1 MAQDT
6 LTFTAGTA
14 AEPARHRPP
23 AQPWRYVY
31 EYNLRV
37 YRRVWRGS
45 LTTKL
50 LTPVLFLLSMG
61 VGLGS
66 LVNESAGGIQ
76 VGETTVPYL
85 LFVVPAILAVQT
97 MSSAMGES
105 SWPVLGAIKW
115 FGTYHAMLATPTR
128 VVDILL
134 GHCAFVVTQA
144 GIAAAIF
151 MVVASLFG
159 GFAAWSALWCL
170 PVSLLVAL
178 AFATPV
184 TALSSRLEN
193 DTGFNLLFRLGQTP
207 LMLFSGTFF
216 PITQLPDWMQPLA
229 WVTPLWHGVEA
240 ERALALGT
248 GSAAGVL
255 GHLGAL
261 AAFAAV
267 GWVLALLGLRSRLLP

>member
-1 MAQDT
+1 MTDT
-6 LTFTAGTA
+6 LTSTAGTVA
-14 AEPARHRPP
+14 DPAPP
-23 AQPWRYVY
+23 RSRGHAWWYVY

-50 LTPVLFLLSMG
+50 LTPILFLLSMG

-66 LVNESAGGIQ
+66 LVNQSAGGIE
-76 VGETTVPYL
+76 VAGTAVPYL

-115 FGTYHAMLATPTR
+115 FGTYHAMLATPAR
-128 VVDILL
+128 VVDILV

-151 MVVASLFG
+151 MVVAALFH

-178 AFATPV
+178 AFAAPV

-216 PITQLPDWMQPLA
+216 PISQLPDWMQPLA

-248 GSAAGVL
+248 GTLAGVL
-255 GHLGAL
+255 GHLAAL
-261 AAFAAV
+261 AVFAAV
-267 GWVLALLGLRSRLLP
+267 GWVLALRGLRTRLLP